1 MSDDGISVTPYDEST
16 FNRNEKKNFDKNAAE
31 NKANQ

>member
-16 FNRNEKKNFDKNAAE
+16 FSGNKKKDFDKNVAE